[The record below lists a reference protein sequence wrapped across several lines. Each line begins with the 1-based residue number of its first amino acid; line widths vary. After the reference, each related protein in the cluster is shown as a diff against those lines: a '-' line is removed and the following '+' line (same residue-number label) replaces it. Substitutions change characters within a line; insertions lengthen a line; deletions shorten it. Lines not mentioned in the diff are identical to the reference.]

1 MVACLSIISPMNRIQ
16 HIQCPG
22 LLVHGTEDAVV
33 PISDMHLIEQNAP
46 PENPIQ
52 FIEIEGASHNSVKQ
66 FQQHANELIDWVH
79 EQLKRA
85 PV

>member
-1 MVACLSIISPMNRIQ
+1 MNRIR
-16 HIQCPG
+16 HIQCPV

-52 FIEIEGASHNSVKQ
+52 LIEIEGAGHNSVKQ
-66 FQQHANELIDWVH
+66 FQQHASDLIDWVH
-79 EQLKRA
+79 EHLNRA
-85 PV
+85 PPV